1 MASHLANP
9 KVKQLGAV
17 FAATLIV
24 AGCPVAVV
32 WWLRASAIVASA
44 PLAIGLG
51 MAISLAVSYLGRIAW
66 EKTPGSEDVLFS
78 ELMIWGY
85 LHRLRSQRRLA
96 NVPELLAPIGAAEH
110 AKPRPGAQARNVKLL
125 EQLVSGLET
134 RDPYLHGHSRRVARH
149 SWMIARQM
157 GLPRE
162 EVLRIRTAAA
172 IHDVGK
178 INTPK
183 SILHKPDRLTDSE
196 YEIIK
201 RHPGEGADMAEVL
214 EDPQIVAIVR
224 HHHERNDGSGYP
236 SGLVGEAI
244 PLGARI
250 VAVADTFDAITSTRS
265 YRAASAH
272 KKAIDILKAE
282 AGTHLDADV
291 VKAFCA
297 YYAGRGPVAL
307 WAFVGGLPEQSLTW
321 LGNGA
326 AGVAS
331 AAKVAALAAIV
342 GGTAAAASHL
352 AATTPAPHPA
362 TAAPTALALLGPS
375 SSGGGAAG
383 TPRAATHTTRHVR
396 RQASRTPAAGV
407 RAPASASPVLRRSA
421 PKVIRPAVSVVVDG
435 SAAGRTIT
443 VSDPAHSSPGEQPAS
458 ETPTQP
464 TSGTGGKA
472 IGSKPVVKR
481 TPAEIKREEAERRKT
496 EEAEAKQQE
505 AERKQAE
512 EAEAKQKEAELAKA
526 KKEAQELK
534 KHEAE
539 LAREEAKLKREEAA
553 RLRKEAAE
561 RKAEEKAAPKSG
573 SRRSPGATE

>member
-32 WWLRASAIVASA
+32 WCLRASAIVASA

-236 SGLVGEAI
+236 SGLVGE
-244 PLGARI
+244 
-250 VAVADTFDAITSTRS
+250 RS

-307 WAFVGGLPEQSLTW
+307 WAFVGGLPEQALTW

-352 AATTPAPHPA
+352 AATTPAPHRA
-362 TAAPTALALLGPS
+362 TAAPAALALLGPS

-383 TPRAATHTTRHVR
+383 TPPAATHTTRHIR

-443 VSDPAHSSPGEQPAS
+443 VSDPAHSSPGEQPPS

-573 SRRSPGATE
+573 SRRSPGAIE